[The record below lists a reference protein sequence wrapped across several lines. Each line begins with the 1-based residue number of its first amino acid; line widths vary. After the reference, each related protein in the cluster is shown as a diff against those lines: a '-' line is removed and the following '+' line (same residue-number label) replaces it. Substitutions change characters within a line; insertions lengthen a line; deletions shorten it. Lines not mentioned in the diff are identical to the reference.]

1 MSNKIKKVEAYID
14 GACKGNPGPGGWS
27 VILTNGTDIIK
38 ELSGGFRNTTNN
50 RMELLALVK
59 CLECIIKEYADCQIK
74 IFSDSSY
81 VVNSINKKW
90 LKKWSMNGWKTASK
104 TDVQNVDLWKDA
116 LEYISMLN
124 FQIIHIK
131 GHSGIRF
138 NERADELASNEAK
151 TKAYIV

>member
-1 MSNKIKKVEAYID
+1 MIDSKKIEAYID

-27 VILTNGTDIIK
+27 VILTNGTDVIK

-59 CLECIIKEYADCQIK
+59 CLEYIIKEYASSEIK

-90 LKKWSMNGWKTASK
+90 LKKWSMNGWKTSNK
-104 TDVQNVDLWKDA
+104 SDVQNADLWKDA
-116 LEYISMLN
+116 LACLKMLN
-124 FQIIHIK
+124 VQIIHIK
-131 GHSGIRF
+131 GHSGITF

-151 TKAYIV
+151 LKAYIV